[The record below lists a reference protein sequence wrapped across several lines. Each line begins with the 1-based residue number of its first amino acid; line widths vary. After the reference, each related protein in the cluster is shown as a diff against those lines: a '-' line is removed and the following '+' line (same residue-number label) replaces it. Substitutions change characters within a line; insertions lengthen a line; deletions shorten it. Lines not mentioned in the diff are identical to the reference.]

1 MKNKKATPAGLEP
14 VTSAVTGRRS
24 NQLSYGAVVSALR
37 LATDKYIT
45 AKSLSCKFRRVI
57 DEYSYELLKESI
69 CLNCGSS
76 REEKQRPVA
85 YEGKTS
91 HMRPAVTV
99 AVPCCRS
106 RHYELL
112 VESVGLFPRSRR
124 RCGVPDWPA
133 MHPKRTS
140 RCLRRCT
147 VRASPSLR

>member
-1 MKNKKATPAGLEP
+1 M
-14 VTSAVTGRRS
+14 TSAVTGRRS

-37 LATDKYIT
+37 LATDRYIT
-45 AKSLSCKFRRVI
+45 AKSLLCKFRRVI
-57 DEYSYELLKESI
+57 DEYSYELLEESI

-112 VESVGLFPRSRR
+112 VESVGLFPGLDVDVMFRI
-124 RCGVPDWPA
+124 
-133 MHPKRTS
+133 
-140 RCLRRCT
+140 L
-147 VRASPSLR
+147 SLIHI

>member
-37 LATDKYIT
+37 LATDRYIT

-76 REEKQRPVA
+76 REEKQRPS

-112 VESVGLFPRSRR
+112 VESVGLFPVS
-124 RCGVPDWPA
+124 
-133 MHPKRTS
+133 TS
-140 RCLRRCT
+140 MWCSGLACH
-147 VRASPSLR
+147 ASQADFTMSSTLYCACQPSLR

>member
-37 LATDKYIT
+37 LATDRYIT

-91 HMRPAVTV
+91 HM
-99 AVPCCRS
+99 
-106 RHYELL
+106 L
-112 VESVGLFPRSRR
+112 
-124 RCGVPDWPA
+124 
-133 MHPKRTS
+133 
-140 RCLRRCT
+140 
-147 VRASPSLR
+147 SLIHI